1 MDRSFR
7 FVRLVLGTATL
18 SIVSLFLCEALAAQ
32 TADELAERWVLDK
45 YSVSVSG
52 RFNSLDTKLRVDSDE
67 LGLGTEIDAEDLFGL
82 DSETT
87 NWDLEGEIRLG
98 RKHVLS
104 AAYADFVRDNS
115 RRIDRDITIGDSEF
129 PINTEVRAEYDIET
143 ISVGYRYYPW
153 IEETWA
159 LGFGLGFRLYD
170 FAVDI
175 DAGELE
181 LAENRSA
188 SGPMP
193 FVGVDLRVALS
204 PKFRVGGAAGFFDV
218 ELGDLGGSQILAEGS
233 LEYLVLPYLTLGAGV
248 DLGQLDVDID
258 GDDWD
263 GAVETE
269 IVGFR
274 IFTKLRS

>member
-1 MDRSFR
+1 MR
-7 FVRLVLGTATL
+7 FARLGLQAATL
-18 SIVSLFLCEALAAQ
+18 IVASLFMSESLDAQ
-32 TADELAERWVLDK
+32 TESELAERWVLDK

-52 RFNSLDTKLRVDSDE
+52 RFNSLDTKLRVDSEE
-67 LGLGTEIDAEDLFGL
+67 LGVGTEIDAEDIFGL
-82 DSETT
+82 DSEDT
-87 NWDLEGEIRLG
+87 NWDIQGEIRLG

-104 AAYADFVRDNS
+104 AAYADFIRENS
-115 RRIDRDITIGDSEF
+115 RRIDRDITIGDEEF
-129 PINTEVRAEYDIET
+129 PVNALVRAEYDIET
-143 ISVGYRYYPW
+143 IAVGYRFYPW

-159 LGFGLGFRLYD
+159 LGFGVGLRSYD

-175 DAGELE
+175 EAGELE
-181 LAENRSA
+181 LAESRSA

-193 FVGVDLRVALS
+193 FVGVDLRLALS
-204 PKFRVGGAAGFFDV
+204 PRFRAQGAAGFFDV

-258 GDDWD
+258 GDDWN
-263 GAVETE
+263 GAVETD
-269 IVGFR
+269 IIGLR